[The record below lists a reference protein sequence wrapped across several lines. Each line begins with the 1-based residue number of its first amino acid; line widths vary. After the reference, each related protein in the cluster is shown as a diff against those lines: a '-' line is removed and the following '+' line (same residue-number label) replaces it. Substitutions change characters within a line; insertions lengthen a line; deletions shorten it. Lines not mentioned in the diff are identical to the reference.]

1 MRGWDWSVARAY
13 LPTALALGIAFA
25 TSLMAPSAQA
35 GSSGVTLDAAR
46 VWLPYALFVL
56 AVLLGGWVTIRLWRV
71 RQATSLICHCGGLL
85 GPERPLGLKHLRARV
100 CRDCGRQWRRR
111 A

>member
-25 TSLMAPSAQA
+25 ASLIAPQAQA
-35 GSSGVTLDAAR
+35 GSWPIGAAATLAWA
-46 VWLPYALFVL
+46 PYALFAL
-56 AVLLGGWVTIRLWRV
+56 AVLLGGWVTVRLWRF
-71 RQATSLICHCGGLL
+71 RQAAGLICHCGGLL
-85 GPERPLGLKHLRARV
+85 GPERSLGAHQRARV

-111 A
+111 H